1 MRKISGRYFEYR
13 IFYLEEG
20 GFHGLGCKNES
31 FYSQRRQRNEVSNY
45 QKRVKVFGV
54 YAETSTIQAAAF
66 EQVPQAIWPRI
77 YTEWFPD
84 SGYELTP
91 GIQFEMYYGLASHE
105 NGFGE
110 IWLPVRQKK

>member
-1 MRKISGRYFEYR
+1 MDWVAIMNHFTVKGDKEMKYR
-13 IFYLEEG
+13 II
-20 GFHGLGCKNES
+20 KRES
-31 FYSQRRQRNEVSNY
+31 F
-45 QKRVKVFGV
+45 KVFGV